1 MQKQIKLSPFRQKV
15 LQAVAKIPRGKVSTY
30 ALIAR
35 HIGHPGAARAVG
47 TALAKNPTPINIPC
61 HRVICSDGRLGNY
74 QGGSTM
80 KKALLEK
87 EGVII
92 RGEKIAASTVFF
104 ASSTS

>member
-1 MQKQIKLSPFRQKV
+1 MQKLIKLSSFRQKV

-61 HRVICSDGRLGNY
+61 HRVICSDGRLG
-74 QGGSTM
+74 
-80 KKALLEK
+80 
-87 EGVII
+87 
-92 RGEKIAASTVFF
+92 
-104 ASSTS
+104 